1 LTNIDIYVTVK
12 LMKLS
17 DYARKLGIS
26 YKTVWRHWKAGELDA
41 YQLPSGTVIV
51 NENVGREEGVCVYA
65 RVSSAENRDNL
76 DSQAERL
83 KEYCIAKG
91 YRIKKVVKEIG
102 SGVNDNRK
110 KLNAILDDDDY
121 ALIVIEHKDR
131 LTRFGFNYIRVL
143 LQKTGRG
150 IEVVNE
156 AENDKQDLMQDFVS
170 IITSFCARIYGLRR
184 SKRKTE
190 RIIEELRDGE

>member
-1 LTNIDIYVTVK
+1 
-12 LMKLS
+12 MKLS
-17 DYARKLGIS
+17 DYAKKLGIN
-26 YKTVWRHWKAGELDA
+26 YRTAWRHWKAGELDA
-41 YQLPSGTVIV
+41 YQLPSGTIIV
-51 NENVGREEGVCVYA
+51 KENARKDEGVCIYA

-83 KEYCIAKG
+83 KGYCIAKG
-91 YRIKKVVKEIG
+91 YRIKKVVKEVG

-110 KLNAILDDDDY
+110 KLNAVLNGGDY
-121 ALIVIEHKDR
+121 ALIIVEHKDR
-131 LTRFGFNYIRVL
+131 LTRFGFNYIRLL
-143 LQKTGRG
+143 LQKTGKD

-190 RIIEELRDGE
+190 KIIEELRDGE